1 MPFDRRLKELARA
14 HDAVDRLREIRKAQ
28 EDQQRHFET
37 KLELIVRTIGAIAMM
52 WLVYWSWLQMTA
64 LP

>member
-1 MPFDRRLKELARA
+1 MPFDPRLKELARA

-28 EDQQRHFET
+28 EDQQRRFET
-37 KLELIVRTIGAIAMM
+37 TLDLIVRTAGAIAMM
-52 WLVYWSWLQMTA
+52 WLVYWSWLQLTA